1 MRIAVLISITLMIGA
16 AAAKLHPAEAAF
28 PGGNGRIAY
37 LHAAFPEFW
46 EPQLYVMEPDGTD
59 KTRISNAGYHYD
71 PAWSADGD
79 KLTFAWADNSDSDIW
94 VARADGTDRT
104 QITSG
109 TAYDFH
115 PAWSPNG
122 QLIAFDR
129 YDDPADPEVD
139 VYRVSSMGGT
149 PVNLTNNPGDDTAPS
164 WSPDGSRIAFRSLR
178 IPPGIYVMNADGSNP
193 HLVAPSGSAPDW
205 APDGARI
212 VYVAVTY
219 EPPAPLAP
227 TGPPPPP
234 EPRDHLWLVNPDGSE
249 RHQLT
254 YSPGTESEP
263 SWSPDG
269 TKITYHGRV
278 GMWNEVFV
286 LDLASG
292 TKTQRTQEEGNY
304 SPTWQPLVTPPQPP
318 TPPPPPPPPAVPPVP
333 PPPAPVPPV
342 PPPPPPP
349 PPNHRGPA
357 CRVPRVIG
365 MRLSRARRVVRRAH
379 CRVGRIRRA
388 RSARPRNVVV
398 AQSPRPGKRFRV
410 GYRAPVKLVVSR
422 GRR

>member
-1 MRIAVLISITLMIGA
+1 LRVAVLISVTLMIGA
-16 AAAKLHPAEAAF
+16 AAATLNPAEAAF

-37 LHAAFPEFW
+37 LHAAPPEFF
-46 EPQLYVMEPDGTD
+46 EPQLYVMEPDGTG
-59 KTRISNAGYHYD
+59 KTRISNGGYHYD
-71 PAWSADGD
+71 PAWSADGG
-79 KLTFAWADNSDSDIW
+79 KLAVAWADNSSSDIW

-104 QITSG
+104 QITTGTSYDSG
-109 TAYDFH
+109 

-122 QLIAFDR
+122 QWIAFDR
-129 YDDPADPEVD
+129 DDDQVD
-139 VYRVSSMGGT
+139 VYRVSSTGGT

-178 IPPGIYVMNADGSNP
+178 SPQGVYLMEADGSDQ
-193 HLVAPSGSAPDW
+193 HLIAPAGSAPDW
-205 APDGARI
+205 SPDGARI

-219 EPPAPLAP
+219 EPPALAP

-234 EPRDHLWLVNPDGSE
+234 EPRDHLWLVNPDGSD

-269 TKITYHGRV
+269 TKIAYHGRV
-278 GMWNEVFV
+278 GSRNEVFV

-292 TKTQRTQEEGNY
+292 TKTQLTQEGNY

-318 TPPPPPPPPAVPPVP
+318 PPAPPPPP
-333 PPPAPVPPV
+333 PVPPV

-349 PPNHRGPA
+349 PPPPSPGDPV

-365 MRLSRARRVVRRAH
+365 MRLSRARRVIRQAH

-398 AQSPRPGKRFRV
+398 AQNPRAGKRFRA
-410 GYRAPVKLVVSR
+410 GYRAPVKLVLSL